1 VFYLIYK
8 IVKSFFMKRK
18 PVVLK
23 ISYINSGSCNG
34 CDIELLDAFTL
45 YADTY
50 SIKYEVVSYDEC
62 ETLIITGPI
71 TRQNSIRV
79 LNIVNSMKR
88 LRNIVAIGSCACS
101 GGIWYDSFSTWGG
114 IEYLLNYLKNKGKD
128 VKVTYIPG
136 CPPKPQMIMYGIL
149 LIEGRVSSKIIK
161 EVHFV
166 D

>member
-1 VFYLIYK
+1 
-8 IVKSFFMKRK
+8 MERK
-18 PVVLK
+18 FVVLK

-50 SIKYEVVSYDEC
+50 GIKYEVVNYDEC
-62 ETLIITGPI
+62 EALIITGPI
-71 TRQNSIRV
+71 TRQSSVRI
-79 LNIVNSMKR
+79 LNMISNAKK
-88 LRNIVAIGSCACS
+88 LKNIIAIGSCACS

-114 IEYLLNYLKNKGKD
+114 VEYLLNYLKSIGRD
-128 VKVTYIPG
+128 VKVIYIPG

-149 LIEGRVSSKIIK
+149 LAEGKVSSKIIK
-161 EVHFV
+161 EVHFA